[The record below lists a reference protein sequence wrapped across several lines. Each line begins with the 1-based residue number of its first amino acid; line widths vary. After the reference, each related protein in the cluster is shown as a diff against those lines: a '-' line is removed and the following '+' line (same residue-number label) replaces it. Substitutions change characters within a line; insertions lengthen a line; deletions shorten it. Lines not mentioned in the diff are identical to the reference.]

1 MGTLCC
7 WACWWNQAR
16 DITWAVSTSGWCH
29 PLPYLI
35 SHREGEGGKQQ
46 LSHQT
51 SIKTQSEHKQT
62 HKVWLEMVDA
72 RQAMHHFSRTEGLK
86 SHRGGEVI
94 WSLILRVGNIDAM
107 ISCSIHVSYIN
118 IYLSHRSISSQSSS
132 IASDEAVL
140 FILMIT
146 ALQQTDQE
154 GNKDEED
161 SQQLPFRR
169 RSEKKRKE
177 KKNQSEFS
185 LSRRKISLGKK
196 FCGERPHNHT
206 TCVKTEQE
214 WSWVVM

>member
-35 SHREGEGGKQQ
+35 SHREGEGSKQQ

-51 SIKTQSEHKQT
+51 SIKTRSEHKQT
-62 HKVWLEMVDA
+62 HKVWLEVVDA
-72 RQAMHHFSRTEGLK
+72 HQATHHFSHTEGLK
-86 SHRGGEVI
+86 RGGEVI
-94 WSLILRVGNIDAM
+94 WSVILLAVNIDAVR
-107 ISCSIHVSYIN
+107 SCSIHVSHIN

-132 IASDEAVL
+132 IAGDEAVL

-154 GNKDEED
+154 GNKNEENA
-161 SQQLPFRR
+161 QKLPFRR
-169 RSEKKRKE
+169 CSEKKRKE
-177 KKNQSEFS
+177 KKNPSKFS

-196 FCGERPHNHT
+196 FYVGHPRNYT
-206 TCVKTEQE
+206 MLLV
-214 WSWVVM
+214 